1 MSQGG
6 HPMPTETFYNLPKA
20 KQDRITNAAKSAILK
35 SPIEK
40 ITISMIVRGAKIPR
54 GSFYQ
59 YFDGVEDLLRH
70 VYHIFIESF
79 EKHTQ
84 NRIHD
89 EHEPLFQFFKEAFDY
104 DYVFFTTSDFHDV
117 FNTLMRERKFVG
129 LDVEFHQQKR
139 LDFFNRMLDKLDT
152 SKVEHLSRDEQLKL
166 YMLYVQIKNQQMHR
180 VMRKELSFDQAK
192 KDFLFYITL
201 LEKGVE
207 HL

>member
-1 MSQGG
+1 
-6 HPMPTETFYNLPKA
+6 MPTNTFFNLPKS
-20 KQDRITNAAKSAILK
+20 KQNRITNAAKEALLNY
-35 SPIEK
+35 PIDK
-40 ITISMIVRGAKIPR
+40 ITISLIVRGANIPR

-79 EKHTQ
+79 EGHTQ
-84 NRIHD
+84 KRIQY
-89 EHEPLFQFFKEAFDY
+89 EKEPLFEFFKEAFDY
-104 DYVFFTTSDFHDV
+104 DYVFFTTSDFHEV
-117 FNTLMRERKFVG
+117 FNILMRERKFVG

-152 SKVEHLSRDEQLKL
+152 SKVEHLSRSEQLKL

-180 VMRKELSFDQAK
+180 VMKKQISFEEGKQ
-192 KDFLFYITL
+192 DFLFYIRL

-207 HL
+207 NL